1 MGEGGINET
10 VFRLEPEGSGSE
22 LRSPAVS
29 PNTAA
34 VACCGS
40 VAGVKKGYGI
50 QIGNGHVRSARPTKQ
65 PW

>member
-1 MGEGGINET
+1 MGEGGMGEGGINET
-10 VFRLEPEGSGSE
+10 VFRLEPEGSGFT

-40 VAGVKKGYGI
+40 AAG
-50 QIGNGHVRSARPTKQ
+50 
-65 PW
+65 